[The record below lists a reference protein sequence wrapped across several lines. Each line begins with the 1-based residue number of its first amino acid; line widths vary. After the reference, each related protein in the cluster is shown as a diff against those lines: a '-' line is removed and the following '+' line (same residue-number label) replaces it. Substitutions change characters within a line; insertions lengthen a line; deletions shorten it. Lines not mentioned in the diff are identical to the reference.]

1 MGEGGRGATS
11 VLDCGSGAEVPGAW
25 TGGTEDKVIVHNV
38 TLVPIV

>member
-11 VLDCGSGAEVPGAW
+11 VLGCGSGAGAW
-25 TGGTEDKVIVHNV
+25 TGGTEAKVIVHNV